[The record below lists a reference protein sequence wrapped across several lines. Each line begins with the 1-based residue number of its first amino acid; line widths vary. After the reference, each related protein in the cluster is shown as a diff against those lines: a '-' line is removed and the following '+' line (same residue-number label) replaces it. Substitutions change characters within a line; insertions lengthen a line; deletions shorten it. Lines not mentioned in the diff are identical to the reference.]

1 MVERGGKEKLR
12 GLLSVMYI
20 VARERAA
27 IDENHRGAVFL
38 VATRQLGL
46 AAPFRPCQRKERKRK
61 KRALGPSTTK
71 EAGIN

>member
-20 VARERAA
+20 VAAERAA

-46 AAPFRPCQRKERKRK
+46 AAPFRPCQRKERKEK
-61 KRALGPSTTK
+61 KESPRSADHKRSGH
-71 EAGIN
+71 